1 MISAELQTTME
12 KILPCQQ
19 NLIPVSFKRKVE
31 YKGYFIEEYVNK
43 KKLLAYFM
51 WFKQFN
57 HLYTDYSFDMAIIE
71 EFERQ
76 IMEAVNMEKDESN
89 VEADDENLED
99 NETMEGESEDVDEEM
114 LNSFASLIT
123 DKYKEDSEPKTAANK
138 LAFMV
143 LDLGK
148 FFKIILKTI

>member
-1 MISAELQTTME
+1 MISAELQTTLE

-19 NLIPVSFKRKVE
+19 NLIPVSFKRKME
-31 YKGYFIEEYVNK
+31 YKGYFIEEYVDK
-43 KKLLAYFM
+43 KKLYAYFM

-57 HLYTDYSFDMAIIE
+57 HLYTDYSFDMTIID

-76 IMEAVNMEKDESN
+76 IMEAVNQEEDDPNK
-89 VEADDENLED
+89 EANDENFEGD
-99 NETMEGESEDVDEEM
+99 ETMDGESEDVNEEM

-148 FFKIILKTI
+148 CFKIIL

>member
-1 MISAELQTTME
+1 
-12 KILPCQQ
+12 
-19 NLIPVSFKRKVE
+19 
-31 YKGYFIEEYVNK
+31 
-43 KKLLAYFM
+43 
-51 WFKQFN
+51 
-57 HLYTDYSFDMAIIE
+57 MAIIE

-89 VEADDENLED
+89 IEADDENLED
-99 NETMEGESEDVDEEM
+99 SETMEGESEDVDEEM

-148 FFKIILKTI
+148 FFKIIFKTK